1 MQFFYVKMLAY
12 FFLRKINPPRIIA
25 PPIPCKKVKL
35 SPSMI
40 PQATATIGINKVTVD
55 ANSGLETLI
64 NLYCNIMASPVPK
77 MDKVATNPN
86 PIIFSL
92 VKENS
97 WKKFEKYK
105 ANKDGKNKT

>member
-1 MQFFYVKMLAY
+1 
-12 FFLRKINPPRIIA
+12 
-25 PPIPCKKVKL
+25 
-35 SPSMI
+35 MI
-40 PQATATIGINKVTVD
+40 PQATATIGIIKVTVD

-86 PIIFSL
+86 PIMFSL
-92 VKENS
+92 VNENS

-105 ANKDGKNKT
+105 ANKDGKNKTQKNTNEDKSFAGMWVSFAPTVVTLTAYKKAAKSNNPK

>member
-1 MQFFYVKMLAY
+1 
-12 FFLRKINPPRIIA
+12 
-25 PPIPCKKVKL
+25 
-35 SPSMI
+35 
-40 PQATATIGINKVTVD
+40 
-55 ANSGLETLI
+55 
-64 NLYCNIMASPVPK
+64 MASPVPK

-86 PIIFSL
+86 PIMFSL